1 MLVEQNKDTL
11 ICTIEAVDIQ
21 EAIEELEEAEVKIR
35 NNITNGNIKEG
46 IIIYSENVMIIR
58 NTKYKTKIREEVY

>member
-35 NNITNGNIKEG
+35 NNIINGNIKEG
-46 IIIYSENVMIIR
+46 IIIYSKNVMVIR